1 MIRYANFA
9 DAPAVAAI
17 YAHYVHKTAI
27 TFVAEAPTRADFVSR
42 ISDPRYPFFVAE
54 KNDRVVGYAYAS
66 MFRTKAAYR
75 WDVEVS
81 IYLAP
86 GIEGQGIGSELMEA
100 LLAAVEKQGYLN
112 AYSCITM
119 PNDRSVALHRKF
131 GFEELGRFPRS
142 GYKHGKWHDVIWMGR
157 PLAELEDQGEDPEE
171 PRLLV

>member
-1 MIRYANFA
+1 MIRFANFA
-9 DAPAVAAI
+9 DARAIAAI

-27 TFVAEAPTRADFVSR
+27 TFVAEAPTAADFVSR
-42 ISDPRYPFFVAE
+42 ISDPRYPFLVAE
-54 KNDRVVGYAYAS
+54 RNDRVVGYAYAS

-75 WDVEVS
+75 WDVELS

-86 GIEGQGIGSELMEA
+86 GIEGQGIGSQLMEE

-119 PNDRSVALHRKF
+119 PNDRSVGLHKKF
-131 GFEELGRFPRS
+131 GFAELGRFPNS
-142 GYKHGKWHDVIWMGR
+142 GYKLGQWHDVIWMGKNLYT
-157 PLAELEDQGEDPEE
+157 PEGDPDE

>member
-9 DAPAVAAI
+9 DARVIAAI
-17 YAHYVHKTAI
+17 YAHYVHKTSI
-27 TFVAEAPTRADFVSR
+27 TFVAEAPTTADFVSR

-54 KNDRVVGYAYAS
+54 KNDRVVGFAYAS

-86 GIEGQGIGSELMEA
+86 GIEGEGIGSELMEE
-100 LLAAVEKQGYLN
+100 LLAAVEKQGYIN
-112 AYSCITM
+112 VYSCITM
-119 PNDRSVALHRKF
+119 PNDRSVNLHKKF
-131 GFEELGRFPRS
+131 GFEEIGRFRRA
-142 GYKHGKWHDVIWMGR
+142 GFKMGQWHDVIWMGKNLYI
-157 PLAELEDQGEDPEE
+157 PEGDPEE

>member
-9 DAPAVAAI
+9 DARVIAAI
-17 YAHYVHKTAI
+17 YAHYVHKTSI
-27 TFVAEAPTRADFVSR
+27 TFVAEAPTTADFVSR

-54 KNDRVVGYAYAS
+54 NNDRVVGFAYAS

-86 GIEGQGIGSELMEA
+86 GIEGEGIGSELMEE
-100 LLAAVEKQGYLN
+100 LLAAVEKQGYIN
-112 AYSCITM
+112 VYSCITM
-119 PNDRSVALHRKF
+119 PNDRSVNLHKKF
-131 GFEELGRFPRS
+131 GFEEIGRFRRA
-142 GYKHGKWHDVIWMGR
+142 GFKMGQWHDVIWMGKNLYI
-157 PLAELEDQGEDPEE
+157 PEGDPEE

>member
-1 MIRYANFA
+1 MIRIANFA
-9 DAPAVAAI
+9 DARAIAAI

-27 TFVAEAPTRADFVSR
+27 TFVAEAPTTADFVSR
-42 ISDPRYPFFVAE
+42 ISDPRYPFLVAVL
-54 KNDRVVGYAYAS
+54 NDRVVGFAYAS

-75 WDVEVS
+75 WDVELS

-86 GIEGQGIGSELMEA
+86 GIEGQGIGSELMTE

-119 PNDRSVALHRKF
+119 PNDRSVNLHRKF

-142 GYKHGKWHDVIWMGR
+142 GYKMGAWHDVIWMGKNLYT
-157 PLAELEDQGEDPEE
+157 PEGDPEE
-171 PRLLV
+171 PRLMV

>member
-9 DAPAVAAI
+9 DARVIAAI
-17 YAHYVHKTAI
+17 YAHYVHKTSI
-27 TFVAEAPTRADFVSR
+27 TFVAEAPTTADFVSR

-54 KNDRVVGYAYAS
+54 KNDRVVGFAYAS

-86 GIEGQGIGSELMEA
+86 GIGGEGIGSELMEE
-100 LLAAVEKQGYLN
+100 LLAAVEKQGYIN
-112 AYSCITM
+112 VYSCITM
-119 PNDRSVALHRKF
+119 PNDRSVNLHKKF
-131 GFEELGRFPRS
+131 GFEEIGRFRRA
-142 GYKHGKWHDVIWMGR
+142 GFKMGQWHDVIWMGKNLYI
-157 PLAELEDQGEDPEE
+157 PEGDPEE